1 MRALWRPVKESYFS
15 GLDKDLTFYAAMQ
28 SIKANPSRL
37 AIQLPGQ
44 GTNSKDGK
52 FALVHVKKIGKII
65 IPLMR

>member
-1 MRALWRPVKESYFS
+1 MRALWRPIKESYFS

-44 GTNSKDGK
+44 EANSKDGK
-52 FALVHVKKIGKII
+52 FTLVHVKKIGKII